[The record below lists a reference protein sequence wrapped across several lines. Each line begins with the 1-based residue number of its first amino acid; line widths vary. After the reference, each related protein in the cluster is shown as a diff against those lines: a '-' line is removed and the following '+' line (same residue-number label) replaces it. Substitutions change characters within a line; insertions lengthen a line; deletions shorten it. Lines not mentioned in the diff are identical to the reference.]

1 MLAHVHLEKGWISL
15 EKELGSAWKRAVIS
29 LEKGVISLDGC
40 LELGEG
46 WLCFGVEILSGT
58 ASMAMARGRLGVKAA
73 FHIQNGAGF
82 PVPRQL

>member
-1 MLAHVHLEKGWISL
+1 MCACTRAPGKGLDQPGKGAGISL
-15 EKELGSAWKRAVIS
+15 EKGVIS

-46 WLCFGVEILSGT
+46 WLCFGVPFGT
-58 ASMAMARGRLGVKAA
+58 ASVAMACGRLGVKAA
-73 FHIQNGAGF
+73 FYIQNGAGF